1 VRLGTTNAVAT
12 SPSNSVSLNQWQH
25 VVMTFDNTT
34 KVLRIYKNG
43 AQIATATGAGN
54 PQSDATGN
62 FLIGNNAAGSATFN
76 GLIDDVL
83 VTAVR

>member
-1 VRLGTTNAVAT
+1 VAARRHD
-12 SPSNSVSLNQWQH
+12 LRQH
-25 VVMTFDNTT
+25 DEGPAD
-34 KVLRIYKNG
+34 LQERR
-43 AQIATATGAGN
+43 QIATATGAGN